1 MHPLEDTAIGFCFS
15 EARGWDAYFGLSMI
29 RIARELPALGKWIAY
44 PSGPMIDKA
53 RNQIVR
59 DFLASDK
66 EYLLFVDTDMTF
78 SPGMVQRLW
87 ENRSHDTILSGLCKD
102 HGGLPVA
109 KVRKDDG
116 WYAIIETESIV
127 SVDMTGC
134 AFVIASRETYEKVLA
149 NARDEEFAWYEFHG
163 EPGVRGEDATFC
175 VRAKAIGHQVHV
187 DGSIRPGHRK
197 LQTIGA
203 PAVPE

>member
-1 MHPLEDTAIGFCFS
+1 MDDTAIGLCFS

-29 RIARELPALGKWIAY
+29 RLARDIPSLGKWIAY

-59 DFLASDK
+59 DFLESDK

-78 SPGMVQRLW
+78 SPKMVHDLW
-87 ENRSHDTILSGLCKD
+87 EKRSHDTVLSGLCKD

-109 KVRKDDG
+109 KVRRETG
-116 WYAIIETESIV
+116 WHAITETDAMVE
-127 SVDMTGC
+127 VDMTGC
-134 AFVIASRETYEKVLA
+134 AFAIASRETYEKVLA
-149 NARDEEFAWYEFHG
+149 NAQDPEFAWYEFNG
-163 EPGVRGEDATFC
+163 EPNVRGEDAVFC
-175 VRAKAIGHQVHV
+175 TRAKNVGHRIVI

-197 LQTIGA
+197 MSCVGNQ
-203 PAVPE
+203 AVPE